1 MRSGPRQADAD
12 IRIGAGATA
21 DAFIH
26 SAPRSGAI
34 NTVDTMS
41 RRSGRITLQ
50 ARDSNT
56 LEPNV
61 RAPLRKR
68 KSEPSKKKLQ
78 PAAKKQNYEI
88 QKCWS
93 EDGASPCVLI
103 ETPHKELEPADPS
116 SFRQYRFKNLFIKAS
131 PIPRLSW
138 ASSDDVWIKML
149 NKELKYVHD
158 KSYLQRH
165 PKLQPKMRAILLDW
179 LLEVCEVYSLHRQTA
194 YLAQDF
200 FDRFMLTQENV
211 NKDYLQLIGIT
222 ALFIASKIEEIY
234 PPKILDFAYVTDGAC
249 DTCDIQRTELHILKA
264 LNWNLCPETPISWLK
279 LYAQVEA
286 QTDGENFLVPQFS
299 QETYI
304 QITQLL
310 DLCMLDIN
318 SLDYSY
324 SVLAAAAFCH
334 FSTFDVVH
342 EVSGLT
348 WDGVAPCVRWMS
360 PFMDVLRS
368 EPKPQL
374 KNFSKVKADARH
386 NIQTHVAYLDL
397 LRKAQDCRL
406 DSLECQLSPVAMGAT
421 LTPPSSTEKPANH

>member
-1 MRSGPRQADAD
+1 M
-12 IRIGAGATA
+12 
-21 DAFIH
+21 
-26 SAPRSGAI
+26 
-34 NTVDTMS
+34 MS

-50 ARDSNT
+50 ARDSNAP
-56 LEPNV
+56 EPAARV
-61 RAPLRKR
+61 PLKRR

-78 PAAKKQNYEI
+78 PAAKKQSYEI

-93 EDGASPCVLI
+93 EDGATPCVLI
-103 ETPHKELEPADPS
+103 ETPHKELEPADS
-116 SFRQYRFKNLFIKAS
+116 STFKQYRFKNLFIKAS

-179 LLEVCEVYSLHRQTA
+179 LFEVSEVYSLHRQTA
-194 YLAQDF
+194 YLAQDY
-200 FDRFMLTQENV
+200 FDRFMLTEEDV
-211 NKDYLQLIGIT
+211 SKEHLQLLGIT

-234 PPKILDFAYVTDGAC
+234 PPKIFEFAYVTDGAC
-249 DTCDIQRTELHILKA
+249 DTWDIQSTELHMLKA
-264 LNWNLCPETPISWLK
+264 LDWSLCPETPISWLK

-286 QTDGENFLVPQFS
+286 QTDGENFLVPRFS

-310 DLCMLDIN
+310 DLCMMDIDA
-318 SLDYSY
+318 LDYSY

-342 EVSGLT
+342 KVSGLT
-348 WDGVAPCVRWMS
+348 WDSVSPCVRWMT
-360 PFMDVLRS
+360 PFMDALRS
-368 EPKPQL
+368 EATPQL
-374 KNFSKVKADARH
+374 KDFSKVKPDDRH
-386 NIQTHVAYLDL
+386 NIQTHVSYLDL
-397 LRKAQDCRL
+397 LRKAQNRQIDLPRH
-406 DSLECQLSPVAMGAT
+406 QMSPVAAGAI
-421 LTPPSSTEKPANH
+421 LTPPSSTEKPANP

>member
-1 MRSGPRQADAD
+1 
-12 IRIGAGATA
+12 
-21 DAFIH
+21 
-26 SAPRSGAI
+26 
-34 NTVDTMS
+34 MS

-56 LEPNV
+56 LEPTV

-78 PAAKKQNYEI
+78 PAAKKQSYEI
-88 QKCWS
+88 QCWS
-93 EDGASPCVLI
+93 EDGASPCILI

-116 SFRQYRFKNLFIKAS
+116 SFKQYRFKNLFIKAS

-158 KSYLQRH
+158 KSYMQRH

-234 PPKILDFAYVTDGAC
+234 PPKIVDFAYVTDGAC
-249 DTCDIQRTELHILKA
+249 DICDIQRTELHLLKA
-264 LNWNLCPETPISWLK
+264 LNWELCPETPISWLK

-299 QETYI
+299 QEMYI
-304 QITQLL
+304 RITQLL

-342 EVSGLT
+342 KVSGLT

-368 EPKPQL
+368 EPTPQL
-374 KNFSKVKADARH
+374 KNFSKVKPDARH

-397 LRKAQDCRL
+397 LRKSQDCRL
-406 DSLECQLSPVAMGAT
+406 DNLECQLSPVAMGAT
-421 LTPPSSTEKPANH
+421 LTPPSSAEKPANH

>member
-1 MRSGPRQADAD
+1 
-12 IRIGAGATA
+12 
-21 DAFIH
+21 
-26 SAPRSGAI
+26 
-34 NTVDTMS
+34 MS
-41 RRSGRITLQ
+41 RRSDRLTLQ
-50 ARDSNT
+50 ARDSNAA
-56 LEPNV
+56 EPAV
-61 RAPLRKR
+61 REPLKKR

-93 EDGASPCVLI
+93 EDGASPCILI
-103 ETPHKELEPADPS
+103 ETPHKELEPSDPS
-116 SFRQYRFKNLFIKAS
+116 SFKQYQFKNLFIKAS

-179 LLEVCEVYSLHRQTA
+179 LLEVSEVYSLHRQTA
-194 YLAQDF
+194 YLAQDY

-211 NKDYLQLIGIT
+211 DKDYLQLIGIT

-234 PPKILDFAYVTDGAC
+234 PPKIYEFAYVTDGAC
-249 DTCDIQRTELHILKA
+249 DMWDIQRTELLILTA
-264 LNWNLCPETPISWLK
+264 LDWNLCPETPISWLK
-279 LYAQVEA
+279 LYVQVEA
-286 QTDGENFLVPQFS
+286 QKDGENFLEPQFS

-310 DLCMLDIN
+310 DLCMMDIS

-342 EVSGLT
+342 KVSGLT
-348 WDGVAPCVRWMS
+348 WESVFPCYKWMTS
-360 PFMDVLRS
+360 FMDTVRS
-368 EPKPQL
+368 EAKPQL
-374 KNFSKVKADARH
+374 KNFPKVKADDRH
-386 NIQTHVAYLDL
+386 NIQTHVAYLEL
-397 LRKAQDCRL
+397 LRKAQERQI
-406 DSLECQLSPVAMGAT
+406 DSPECQLSPVAVGKM
-421 LTPPSSTEKPANH
+421 LTPPSSTEKSANP